1 MENETDIKLESLT
14 EEQLKA
20 ILRERDE
27 AKRLAKQKEEGLNN
41 VVEELKEMRQ
51 KKAELEEKL
60 KQGSAQGQPSIEEVV
75 TNKIREAEMLR
86 QAEERKIAQ
95 QRAKEKFM
103 AEHKEF
109 LPENDPSGIRM
120 AALEKKLQRFNL
132 SGASSE
138 DDALEI
144 YNDAFKLLSEKD
156 SGSNFSGVTPPPAS
170 GGSSRYES
178 TGSLTAKEL
187 GVIQRLGWT
196 REKYFEMKA
205 KHPQLVSD
213 LFNK

>member
-14 EEQLKA
+14 EDELKA
-20 ILRERDE
+20 ILKERDE
-27 AKRLAKQKEEGLNN
+27 AKSLVKQKEEGLNN

-60 KQGSAQGQPSIEEVV
+60 KQGADGQPSVEEVV
-75 TNKIREAEMLR
+75 ANKLREAETLK
-86 QAEERKIAQ
+86 QAEERKIAH
-95 QRAKEKFM
+95 QRAKEKFL

-109 LPENDPSGIRM
+109 LPENDTSGIRM
-120 AALEKKLQRFNL
+120 AALEKKLSKFNL
-132 SGASSE
+132 AGASSE

-144 YNDAFKLLSEKD
+144 YNDALGLLSEKG
-156 SGSNFSGVTPPPAS
+156 SGSGFSGGTPPPAS
-170 GGSSRYES
+170 GGSSRYEGG
-178 TGSLTAKEL
+178 GSLTAKEL

-196 REKYFEMKA
+196 REKYLETKA

-213 LFNK
+213 LFNQ